1 MFFHISTTDSH
12 NTDEQLKVDINAVRT
27 ALTRSGYKTRFA
39 AILLS
44 DKSILHAPELEERL
58 SSIRRLTSLDSKTGL
73 FFMPPMNSAAEIAT
87 FVHSVMV
94 STLQALVVEY
104 YRDLTKHARRK
115 KTKGGP
121 SAQSITSPTAGAAGT
136 AALSTVGW
144 NARYEIKQAVF
155 AEFRQE
161 MDVAERHYSS
171 SVEEMFSSEG
181 VFEKTPSWSP
191 RWEEARFLTDSLTV
205 RQIRCLLWSERTTAA
220 VQCWTNYQTKMRDL
234 IDRRGHGSGT
244 YGWAAWEARW
254 AQIMAELVKR
264 AGLLPTPDTK
274 FSSNEVTPDGDVVG
288 ERQPLQVFVIPEK
301 TAAVAT
307 ERVRPW
313 RNLHHAGYWYR
324 LAVRGSRERQRR
336 VREIPEEDRKSL
348 GGGSKSGNYDTYLTG
363 IPNEEYDGR
372 DGFVASQTSLLTDN
386 AMTEFESRG
395 QERMSEIMKLELA
408 RDFIEIGMHS
418 DALSILVPLWEQSSW
433 RDEHWHDLFV
443 DLLLLV
449 RESAQREGR
458 HDVVVATTYELIS
471 LPNPA
476 LTNAQRN
483 HIDLMKCLEG
493 VSSTSDAVDLKF
505 DGRQRLSPVAIS
517 VAFENKETHVGEAIG
532 CQLTIQ
538 ARLGETAAPVTL
550 SKVNLRVG
558 NSRTVQITH
567 SVESVNGNE
576 ESVDLSNIPES
587 PGGLLETQADL
598 TIRPYQRRIYNFS
611 LTFRE
616 AESFSIKSAST
627 CIEANRF
634 TIEHL
639 FQDEEVL
646 QSESIFVRS
655 GDILEK
661 KPLPYVDAGTVRV
674 LPKPPK
680 IRILVHGLRKQ
691 YYTDELIRLG
701 VEVVNGEA
709 DVVSGE
715 VSIATEALLPLQWIS
730 ADAKEIDEDGLS
742 SEPVAQKIEN
752 LDSTDAH
759 KEILGLKG
767 PQDPTKSTITIQ
779 MMYKLSGDD
788 STKLSKTL
796 TLDLHF
802 VNPFEV
808 KFSFGPLLYSD
819 PWPSYFD
826 RQLRS
831 TAEHPGGIPQR
842 WRLSTHIRSLATES
856 ITLHEL
862 IPVVNN
868 VIGDSSSRVANRETS
883 DREPFGPGDVE
894 RVSFEIHTQK
904 FSLDDRR
911 PTTVQSTLE
920 ITWARDENSSA
931 VTTRVPVPSLTLPVS
946 EPRVLCTLSEGATP
960 NKEGNESLWD
970 ATLNYHI
977 ENPSTHFLTFALTM
991 EATEEFAFSG
1001 PKYRTLSL
1009 APLSR
1014 HKVEYRLSLQEQL
1027 DDGGALASQAETT
1040 EDGPGRWI
1048 WPSLQV
1054 IDSYYQKT
1062 LRVHPGGEGVKF
1074 DEKQNIAVFIKDKEQ
1089 LQE

>member
-1 MFFHISTTDSH
+1 LLLAFFHISTTDSH
-12 NTDEQLKVDINAVRT
+12 ATDEQLKVDINAVRT
-27 ALTRSGYKTRFA
+27 ALTHSGYKIRFA
-39 AILLS
+39 AIVLS

-94 STLQALVVEY
+94 STLQPLVVEY

-115 KTKGGP
+115 KTKGSP
-121 SAQSITSPTAGAAGT
+121 PAPSITSPTAAAAGT

-144 NARYEIKQAVF
+144 NARYEIKQAIF

-161 MDVAERHYSS
+161 MDVAERQYSS
-171 SVEEMFSSEG
+171 SLEELFSSEG
-181 VFEKTPSWSP
+181 VFETTPSWSP
-191 RWEEARFLTDSLTV
+191 RWEEARLLADSLAL
-205 RQIRCLLWSERTTAA
+205 RRLRCLLWSERTTAA

-234 IDRRGHGSGT
+234 IDRRGKGSGT
-244 YGWAAWEARW
+244 YGWAAWEATW
-254 AQIMAELVKR
+254 AQIMAELVKG
-264 AGLLPTPDTK
+264 AGLLPAPDRKSLSNETTPDA
-274 FSSNEVTPDGDVVG
+274 DVVE
-288 ERQPLQVFVIPEK
+288 ERQPAQVFAVPEK
-301 TAAVAT
+301 SAATAT
-307 ERVRPW
+307 ERLHPW

-336 VREIPEEDRKSL
+336 VQEVPEEDRKSL
-348 GGGSKSGNYDTYLTG
+348 GAESKSGNYDTYLTG
-363 IPNEEYDGR
+363 HPNEEYDSR
-372 DGFVASQTSLLTDN
+372 DEFVASQTGPLTEI

-395 QERMSEIMKLELA
+395 QERMSEVMKLELA
-408 RDFIEIGMHS
+408 RDFIEIGLHS
-418 DALSILVPLWEQSSW
+418 DALGILVSLWEQSSW
-433 RDEHWHDLFV
+433 RDEDWHDLFV
-443 DLLLLV
+443 DLLLLL
-449 RESAQREGR
+449 RESAQKEGR

-471 LPNPA
+471 PSTQA
-476 LTNAQRN
+476 LTNAPRN
-483 HIDLMKCLEG
+483 HLDLMKCLEG
-493 VSSTSDAVDLKF
+493 ISSTSDAVDLKF
-505 DGRQRLSPVAIS
+505 NGRKRLSPVAIS

-538 ARLGETAAPVTL
+538 ARLGETVAPVTL
-550 SKVNLRVG
+550 SRVSLRVG
-558 NSRTVQITH
+558 NSRTVLITH
-567 SVESVNGNE
+567 SVESGSENE
-576 ESVDLSNIPES
+576 ESVDLSNVSES
-587 PGGLLETQADL
+587 PGGLLETKADL
-598 TIRPYQRRIYNFS
+598 TLRPYQRRIYNFS

-634 TIEHL
+634 KIEHL

-646 QSESIFVRS
+646 QSDSIFVRS
-655 GDILEK
+655 GDVLEK
-661 KPLPYVDAGTVRV
+661 KPLPHVDTGTVRV

-691 YYTDELIRLG
+691 YYTDELVRLG

-709 DVVSGE
+709 DVVSGD
-715 VSIATEALLPLQWIS
+715 VSARTEALLPLRWIP
-730 ADAKEIDEDGLS
+730 AGAKEIHEDSPS
-742 SEPVAQKIEN
+742 SELVIRNIEN
-752 LDSTDAH
+752 LEPTDAH
-759 KEILGLKG
+759 KEILGFKA
-767 PQDPTKSTITIQ
+767 PQDPAKSTIALEVK
-779 MMYKLSGDD
+779 YNLSSDD
-788 STKLSKTL
+788 NTQLSKTL

-802 VNPFEV
+802 VNSFEV

-819 PWPSYFD
+819 SWPSYFD

-831 TAEHPGGIPQR
+831 SAENPGGIPQR
-842 WRLSTHIRSLATES
+842 WRLSTHIRSLATDS
-856 ITLHEL
+856 ITLHEIL
-862 IPVVNN
+862 PVVNN
-868 VIGDSSSRVANRETS
+868 VIGDSAASVADREST
-883 DREPFGPGDVE
+883 DKEPFGPGDIE
-894 RVSFEIHTQK
+894 RASFEIHTQK
-904 FSLDDRR
+904 LLLDDRR

-920 ITWARDENSSA
+920 ITWARDENSST

-946 EPRVLCTLSEGATP
+946 EPRVLCTLNEGATP
-960 NKEGNESLWD
+960 NKEEDESLWD

-1014 HKVEYRLSLQEQL
+1014 HKVEYRLSMQDQL
-1027 DDGGALASQAETT
+1027 DGGGALASQVDTA

-1062 LRVHPGGEGVKF
+1062 LRVHPGSEGVKF
-1074 DEKQNIAVFIKDKEQ
+1074 DEKQNIAVFIKDR
-1089 LQE
+1089 